1 MKILNKLFKNK
12 DLSCSDELNILDIE
26 NNMFYSLDG
35 YVSLYIKVEPV
46 LFEYLSINDKE
57 RIIKNLIKE
66 LSGEN
71 GIIKIIIM
79 SLPISTTDVD
89 NYLNKIRNDSQNSF
103 KRSML
108 LKEIEDIDKL
118 SYNGEMIEKQVIIQ
132 LFQKLEDG
140 TEEKLQRRG
149 KELTLKLRNAGIF
162 SRILDKK
169 EIIQLFNSFL
179 NMNLKEE
186 YINEI
191 WSDEN
196 E

>member
-1 MKILNKLFKNK
+1 MKILDKLLKNK
-12 DLSCSDELNILDIE
+12 SLSCSDELNILDIE
-26 NNMFYSLDG
+26 NNIFYSIDG
-35 YVSLYIKVEPV
+35 YVSLYIKVESV
-46 LFEYLSINDKE
+46 LFEYLSIDEKE

-71 GIIKIIIM
+71 GVIKIIVM
-79 SLPISTTDVD
+79 SLPISTIDVD

-108 LKEIEDIDKL
+108 LKEIEDINRL
-118 SYNGEMIEKQVIIQ
+118 SYKGEMIEKQIIIQ
-132 LFQKLEDG
+132 LFQKAEDG
-140 TEEKLQRRG
+140 SEEKLQRRG
-149 KELTLKLRNAGIF
+149 KELTFKLRNTGIV
-162 SRILDKK
+162 SSILDKK

-186 YINEI
+186 CINDI